1 MEAQIQIFEN
11 EQFRIRYYVDKDGT
25 IMFNAEDVARY
36 LGFVEKEKI
45 SSSGEK
51 YIRWQR
57 FNRYVNEIKANSHSP
72 LMEKFST
79 PLGKDDFIPE
89 NLVYRLAMKA
99 NNEKAEKFQAWIA
112 DEVAPSIR
120 KHGYYISP
128 NADIDFT
135 AADTLSLKEKVEV
148 LLRGAALTN
157 LDRLR
162 NQLIREAALI
172 ATGKKM
178 V

>member
-36 LGFVEKEKI
+36 LGFTQIKNGVE
-45 SSSGEK
+45 
-51 YIRWQR
+51 YVRWETV
-57 FNRYVNEIKANSHSP
+57 NRYVNEIKAKSFSQTF
-72 LMEKFST
+72 EKIPV

-128 NADIDFT
+128 NADIEFA
-135 AADTLSLKEKVEV
+135 AADSAAEMEKIRCLLKCAE
-148 LLRGAALTN
+148 LTN

-162 NQLIREAALI
+162 NQVLREVILML
-172 ATGKKM
+172 TGKKM

>member
-36 LGFVEKEKI
+36 LGFTQIKNGVE
-45 SSSGEK
+45 
-51 YIRWQR
+51 YVRWETV
-57 FNRYVNEIKANSHSP
+57 NRYVNEIKSKSFSQTF
-72 LMEKFST
+72 EKIPV

-128 NADIDFT
+128 NADIDFD

>member
-36 LGFVEKEKI
+36 LGFTQIKNGVE
-45 SSSGEK
+45 
-51 YIRWQR
+51 YVRWETV
-57 FNRYVNEIKANSHSP
+57 NRYVNEIKAKSFSQTF
-72 LMEKFST
+72 EKIPV